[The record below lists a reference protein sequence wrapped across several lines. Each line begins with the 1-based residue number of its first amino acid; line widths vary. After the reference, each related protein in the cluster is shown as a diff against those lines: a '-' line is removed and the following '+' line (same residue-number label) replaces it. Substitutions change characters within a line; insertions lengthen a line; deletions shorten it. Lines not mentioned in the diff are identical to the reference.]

1 MCGDSSVLGLQ
12 TVAFSLCPQW
22 QKEREREREERAR
35 ERESKSYMENSGKDM
50 NVLKKDQKTLDLHS
64 IPYEYICLY

>member
-22 QKEREREREERAR
+22 QKERERERRASERKR
-35 ERESKSYMENSGKDM
+35 KQKLYGELWEGYECIEKRSKNLGF
-50 NVLKKDQKTLDLHS
+50 T
-64 IPYEYICLY
+64 